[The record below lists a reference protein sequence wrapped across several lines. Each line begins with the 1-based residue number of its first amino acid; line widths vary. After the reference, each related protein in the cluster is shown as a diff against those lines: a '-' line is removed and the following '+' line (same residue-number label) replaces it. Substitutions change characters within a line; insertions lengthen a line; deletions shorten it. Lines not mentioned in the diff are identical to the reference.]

1 VYRVVVDPNVLISA
15 AIAEGNPHRVVEL
28 AAAGLVTI
36 VASPHLMDEVRTVL
50 ARDKFLRWRT
60 REELTRFVTDIELL
74 AEPAPDPTDVAAV
87 CRDPDDDYLVA
98 LLRQTDAD
106 GLCSGDQDLHAV
118 EDITVWMPAALVQE
132 VLGQPET

>member
-1 VYRVVVDPNVLISA
+1 
-15 AIAEGNPHRVVEL
+15 
-28 AAAGLVTI
+28 
-36 VASPHLMDEVRTVL
+36 MDEVRTVL

-60 REELTRFVTDIELL
+60 REELDRFVTDIELL

-87 CRDPDDDYLVA
+87 FRDPDDDYLVA